1 LTQEEILSEVLEA
14 RLGVSIYPYAPVRI
28 DTFLRDRLFRNHPP
42 DIVVLAVAERFIGG
56 LRPPKDSFSRSWVSE
71 KRTAERFVDRWK
83 RQWKE
88 SHLVQE
94 VGVLLDRLY
103 KQNMLGYVRASLRR
117 SVLGVRSRGKSL
129 SSEHGPIFFLQ
140 GKTYRAKDSRDQVT
154 RAANVV
160 RGYDQLFKNNG
171 IRFIFL
177 PIPEK
182 ESIYYGQLGITKP
195 LFLDRLTAELQAQGI
210 ETVELQRAFEHAFQ
224 RGVVLYRRDDTH
236 WNENGVRIAADL
248 LAERMSQERD
258 GVD

>member
-1 LTQEEILSEVLEA
+1 
-14 RLGVSIYPYAPVRI
+14 VSIYPYAPVRI

-71 KRTAERFVDRWK
+71 KRTAERSVTAGK
-83 RQWKE
+83 GSGKKAT
-88 SHLVQE
+88 SC
-94 VGVLLDRLY
+94 
-103 KQNMLGYVRASLRR
+103 MR
-117 SVLGVRSRGKSL
+117 SGSCSIAFTNRICSDMFAPVFGDPFWGKKPGKSL
-129 SSEHGPIFFLQ
+129 SSKHGPIFFLQ

-224 RGVVLYRRDDTH
+224 RG
-236 WNENGVRIAADL
+236 
-248 LAERMSQERD
+248 
-258 GVD
+258 